1 MMAPTPVELVRPQPA
16 TAKRSMLRVTA
27 AMFCAAIVVAYVV
40 MNSGSSGAGT
50 TSLEQKVAKQQLKLK
65 TIDQIKKEAEMQG
78 KAMAKAEEE
87 KNIQRQ
93 KMMGHSEGS
102 SDGHVV
108 VPKMEVPK
116 SDARVI
122 KIADAEGEKEAEAN
136 SDEASSWLPNEHSL
150 MGNGRKEAEERDA
163 AWKAEVQAEAK
174 GERKSFEK
182 DQAEIAMRKKA
193 AQSLIHSASA
203 SDKKAE
209 IDSKRAAEQMERQMD
224 SEVDE
229 ITGVS
234 SGQAQHHAMPHASI
248 GGASHHA
255 ISSKDAAA
263 AVKKLM
269 AQGVGNYKPLPHAV
283 HHAPAPH
290 AAAAAAPLKGH
301 HAISSADAAA
311 AVKKLEEQG
320 VGKVKAA
327 APHPVAAVHH
337 QEEAPAR
344 DPDAPASEHTFKAAN
359 SKGGHAISMAA
370 AEDAVKKLEARG
382 GVQAQAP
389 HPVAA
394 MHKQAPAAVH
404 AFEAAPS
411 KNGHAISMSAAE
423 AAVKKLEAAGKA

>member
-1 MMAPTPVELVRPQPA
+1 MPFCFLVPPDLPASLCESPLARHAALLNRPDLVHAFAQ
-16 TAKRSMLRVTA
+16 
-27 AMFCAAIVVAYVV
+27 
-40 MNSGSSGAGT
+40 NSGSSGART

-65 TIDQIKKEAEMQG
+65 TIDEIKKEAEMQG

-87 KNIQRQ
+87 KNIQRE

-102 SDGHVV
+102 SNRHVV

-203 SDKKAE
+203 SDRKAE

-229 ITGVS
+229 ITGAS
-234 SGQAQHHAMPHASI
+234 SGEAQHHAMPHASI

-269 AQGVGNYKPLPHAV
+269 AQGVGNSKPLPHAV
-283 HHAPAPH
+283 HQAPPPH
-290 AAAAAAPLKGH
+290 AASVAPHKGH

-320 VGKVKAA
+320 VGKAQAA

-337 QEEAPAR
+337 QKEAPAR

-370 AEDAVKKLEARG
+370 AEAAVKKLEARE
-382 GVQAQAP
+382 GVQQAQAP

-394 MHKQAPAAVH
+394 MHKEAPAAVH
-404 AFEAAPS
+404 TFEAAPS
-411 KNGHAISMSAAE
+411 KNGHAISMAAAE